1 MAIRAP
7 DGANKDVRH
16 FVLCFYI
23 LCVIVNDF
31 VSVYRFEAGRGWCKT
46 WLLNKKEI
54 RHFGFLVLSL
64 CVFCS
69 IYFVFLHR
77 IVCLFVDLRLKL
89 RQGGLMQ
96 IPVVE

>member
-54 RHFGFLVLSL
+54 RHFSFVVLCL
-64 CVFCS
+64 CVIVFRYTACFFAS
-69 IYFVFLHR
+69 DNFSVFLYL
-77 IVCLFVDLRLKL
+77 ICL
-89 RQGGLMQ
+89 
-96 IPVVE
+96 